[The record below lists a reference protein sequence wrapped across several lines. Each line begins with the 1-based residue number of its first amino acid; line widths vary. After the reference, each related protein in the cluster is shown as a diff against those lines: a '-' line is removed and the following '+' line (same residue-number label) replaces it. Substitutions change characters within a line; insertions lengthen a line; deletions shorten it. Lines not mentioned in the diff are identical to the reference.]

1 MGIDVVVELVDEV
14 VAKVHELVY
23 VVVLM
28 VEVVLDVLTVPKVEE
43 LEVLVEQVLLDEV
56 V

>member
-1 MGIDVVVELVDEV
+1 MGIDVVVELVGAV
-14 VAKVHELVY
+14 VVKVHELVY

-28 VEVVLDVLTVPKVEE
+28 VEVVLDVLTVPKMEE
-43 LEVLVEQVLLDEV
+43 LVVLVELVLQDEV

>member
-1 MGIDVVVELVDEV
+1 MGVDVVVELVDEV
-14 VAKVHELVY
+14 GVKVHELVY

-28 VEVVLDVLTVPKVEE
+28 VKVVLDVLTVPKVEE
-43 LEVLVEQVLLDEV
+43 LVVLVELVLQDEV